1 MRSAAAPGPQRV
13 CLHSEADRGA
23 HTSEF
28 TVVTDVEITTESE
41 RHNFVL
47 ESLQDASIVPVP
59 LSGFATGVAKLKP
72 MLQ

>member
-1 MRSAAAPGPQRV
+1 VRPPRDRKEYASTAKRIAERIP
-13 CLHSEADRGA
+13 SE
-23 HTSEF
+23 S

-47 ESLQDASIVPVP
+47 ETLQDASIVSVP